1 LIVLLRLLSG
11 TLYYSVLLITYSTM
25 YMSNKHEHSQR
36 VLYALSS
43 AVLVTASVTLQGA
56 AVAVYASSSV
66 YAQYASCASQCT
78 VYAFIVM

>member
-1 LIVLLRLLSG
+1 
-11 TLYYSVLLITYSTM
+11 M
-25 YMSNKHEHSQR
+25 HSQR